1 MGEALIP
8 RKVPKMYAIEFQTTV
23 KNGMIKIPQE
33 NEKHFQHRVKVIL
46 RAEEDARPATNLI
59 DQLLA
64 KPLRIKNFKPLT
76 REEIYAR

>member
-1 MGEALIP
+1 
-8 RKVPKMYAIEFQTTV
+8 MYAIEFQTTV